1 MTKKYKFKNELK
13 RKALHLILT
22 AFISTY
28 FIISQDYTKENS
40 LLFLK
45 MFLVG
50 FLIIEFLR
58 IQHKWKFKILDETE
72 RKKERRNLRG
82 GVFFL
87 ISAIIVLSIH
97 KSEIAL
103 AAILMTVIG
112 DLTAAIVGT
121 YLGKNR
127 ISKNNDK
134 TWEGSSAELAANL
147 IIGISLAGPVIGT
160 IMALTAT
167 AAETFITAIDDNL
180 SVPIFAG
187 FVGEIVRI
195 AIKTQS
201 L

>member
-1 MTKKYKFKNELK
+1 
-13 RKALHLILT
+13 
-22 AFISTY
+22 
-28 FIISQDYTKENS
+28 
-40 LLFLK
+40 
-45 MFLVG
+45 
-50 FLIIEFLR
+50 
-58 IQHKWKFKILDETE
+58 
-72 RKKERRNLRG
+72 
-82 GVFFL
+82 
-87 ISAIIVLSIH
+87 
-97 KSEIAL
+97 
-103 AAILMTVIG
+103 MTVIG